1 MKEPSLQISA
11 TLSLLIHI
19 AFIILSIVVMK
30 RSNHFIKPS
39 EYIVSLV
46 GPEVKRAA
54 SSIHEA
60 GSEEALEYSSRA
72 EKITTAVKEEKEY
85 ASDRI
90 EAIKA
95 KRKIKEIVRL
105 RRIISLKGSVTSK
118 EKATDVLLPSG
129 NKGDASLEDLYT
141 ARIGGEIWQQYV
153 VIPELKG
160 KNLEAIISITV
171 LKDGVIKINKMEK
184 SSGNLLYDRSV
195 LRAINKAS
203 PVTQPPYEM
212 ELGLRF
218 TP

>member
-19 AFIILSIVVMK
+19 AVIILSIVVMK

-46 GPEVKRAA
+46 GPEVRRAA
-54 SSIHEA
+54 SSIQGA
-60 GSEEALEYSSRA
+60 GSEETSEFQT

-95 KRKIKEIVRL
+95 KRKIKEIIRL

-118 EKATDVLLPSG
+118 EKATDMPIPPGL
-129 NKGDASLEDLYT
+129 KRDASLEDLYT
-141 ARIGGEIWQQYV
+141 SRIGGEIRQQYV
-153 VIPELKG
+153 VVPELKG
-160 KNLEAIISITV
+160 KNLEALISITI
-171 LKDGVIKINKMEK
+171 LKDGTIKINKIEK
-184 SSGNLLYDRSV
+184 SSGNLLFDRSV

-203 PVTQPPYEM
+203 PVTQPPIEM

>member
-19 AFIILSIVVMK
+19 VFIILSLVVMR
-30 RSNHFIKPS
+30 RSNYFIKPS

-46 GPEVKRAA
+46 GPEVKSVA
-54 SSIHEA
+54 SSVPET
-60 GSEEALEYSSRA
+60 GSEETSEFQT
-72 EKITTAVKEEKEY
+72 EKMTTAIKEEKEY

-90 EAIKA
+90 ESLKA
-95 KRKIKEIVRL
+95 KKKIKEIVRL
-105 RRIISLKGSVTSK
+105 RRIISLKGSVASK
-118 EKATDVLLPSG
+118 EKTIDAPLPSG
-129 NKGDASLEDLYT
+129 DKGDTSFEDLYT
-141 ARIGGEIWQQYV
+141 ARIGGEINQQYV
-153 VIPELKG
+153 VVPELKG
-160 KNLEAIISITV
+160 KNLEALISVTI
-171 LKDGVIKINKMEK
+171 LKDGTIKINKIEK
-184 SSGNLLYDRSV
+184 SSGNILFDRSV